1 MTQDASTVA
10 ALLGKSALFGPL
22 EQADRLA
29 VARQMHKVELE
40 PHRTIFSRGDPG
52 SHLYLVAEGRV
63 RLSVFSADGRLL
75 SFKHAGAGDVFGEIA
90 ALDGGPRSADAVA
103 LTRVVVMTLA
113 AEPLNQLI
121 ERNPRVARAAIACLC
136 QRLRETSAQAETI
149 ALHPVEMRLARYLL
163 ARVKPPAADA
173 PRLRHGHG
181 RPQHIPERAGLPDRR
196 QSAEDQRRP
205 RPAPGRRRHLAPGP
219 RHGLRCPE
227 ARGDRLCGIGN
238 FREKHRSWLRLCP
251 VARCG
256 PVARVSPG

>member
-1 MTQDASTVA
+1 MTHDASTVA
-10 ALLGKSALFGPL
+10 AFLGKSALFGPL
-22 EQADRLA
+22 LQADRLA
-29 VARQMHKVELE
+29 VARQMLKVELE
-40 PHRTIFSRGDPG
+40 PHRSIFSRGDPG

-90 ALDGGPRSADAVA
+90 ALDGGRRSADAVA

-121 ERNPRVARAAIACLC
+121 EHNPRVARAAIACLC

-173 PRLRHGHG
+173 PCCGTATVDLSISQSELASLIGASRQKTNAALGLLQDAGAISRQG
-181 RPQHIPERAGLPDRR
+181 RAMVCDARKLAEIA
-196 QSAEDQRRP
+196 SAE
-205 RPAPGRRRHLAPGP
+205 
-219 RHGLRCPE
+219 
-227 ARGDRLCGIGN
+227 
-238 FREKHRSWLRLCP
+238 
-251 VARCG
+251 
-256 PVARVSPG
+256 